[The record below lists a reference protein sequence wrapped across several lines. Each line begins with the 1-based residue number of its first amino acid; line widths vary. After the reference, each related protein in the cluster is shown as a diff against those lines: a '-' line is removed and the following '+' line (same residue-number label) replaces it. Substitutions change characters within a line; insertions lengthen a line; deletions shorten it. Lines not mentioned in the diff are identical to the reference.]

1 MLDAAEQLL
10 HNGNAEQVTVESV
23 VRLSGATVGSFYARF
38 GNVEG
43 LFEALHQRYLTSLY
57 ESKIFEALN
66 QSIEQPD
73 LESGLRLGCKTLIE
87 FAYEKRIF

>member
-66 QSIEQPD
+66 QCTNATVTATRCITIAAPPEDVFP
-73 LESGLRLGCKTLIE
+73 
-87 FAYEKRIF
+87 